1 MVDFHLLHFSSEIK
15 YDYYVLLFARKLFRT
30 VYIYTDHTCIIHEYI
45 IPNNIEMKIHSLT
58 FQKDKSVIKSRMKFS
73 YPLNQIIYG
82 TILINDYSFHFSE
95 STFILHSHSRYLT
108 PNIPV
113 H

>member
-1 MVDFHLLHFSSEIK
+1 MVDFHLPHFSSEIK

-30 VYIYTDHTCIIHEYI
+30 VYVYNDHTSIIHEYI

-73 YPLNQIIYG
+73 YPLNQII
-82 TILINDYSFHFSE
+82 
-95 STFILHSHSRYLT
+95 
-108 PNIPV
+108 
-113 H
+113 